1 MAQIK
6 IYVELPDEFDIIE
19 SRTPAFMHDLVKDQ
33 LHQLWLNGEIKS
45 FEWEI
50 E

>member
-6 IYVELPDEFDIIE
+6 IHIELPDEFDIIE
-19 SRTPAFMHDLVKDQ
+19 NRTPAFMHDLVKYQ
-33 LHQLWLNGEIKS
+33 LQELEMNGEIKS